1 MRSGVLSDQAI
12 KERYPEMFPVD
23 LGGQE
28 FLHNIILDKHIFTG
42 IKPGKR
48 YKKNISRF
56 PVNDLANFA
65 TFAAPARTQQAQFDA
80 IMNYRKSIGSS
91 NYPQNLETAYSARLS
106 DSYTP
111 TLPKSAQ
118 SNSVQVPATLS
129 LGRGTHFDAMRNEV
143 QMSEVYI
150 SDRMRTTLS
159 NVTEDTTDIV
169 RSITPGGFNPKG
181 GMLSDEYI
189 LNKLNVLYRDSPEEL
204 NTIERAYHASGKD
217 HLGTIGN

>member
-1 MRSGVLSDQAI
+1 MRSGVLSDQSI
-12 KERYPEMFPVD
+12 KERYPEHFPVD

-28 FLHNIILDKHIFTG
+28 NLHNITLDKHIFTG
-42 IKPGKR
+42 IKPGKK

-65 TFAAPARTQQAQFDA
+65 TIGAPARKQQAQFDA
-80 IMNYRKSIGSS
+80 VMNYRKNIGSS

-118 SNSVQVPATLS
+118 SFSGGVQVAATLS
-129 LGRGTHFDAMRNEV
+129 LGRQQGV
-143 QMSEVYI
+143 SENVSDGAELYI
-150 SDRMRTTLS
+150 SDRMRQTLA
-159 NVTEDTTDIV
+159 NVSEESLLEFIA
-169 RSITPGGFNPKG
+169 PGGFNPRG
-181 GMLSDEYI
+181 GKLSDEFI
-189 LNKLNVLYRDSPEEL
+189 LNKLNTIYRDSPEEL

-217 HLGTIGN
+217 HLGTI